1 MSEKCLELGVM
12 NFFGKIDSGY
22 AVAVENANKEYAST
36 FEGRINA
43 IFKKCIYFWSS
54 RKLRRFLEVL
64 CFVGRNCSHVY
75 VCASPIHL
83 SPKHVNNREKCHE
96 CNAYMLAQLSMNY
109 FLNHIFSER

>member
-64 CFVGRNCSHVY
+64 WEETAVTFTY
-75 VCASPIHL
+75 VRHPFTFLL
-83 SPKHVNNREKCHE
+83 ST
-96 CNAYMLAQLSMNY
+96 
-109 FLNHIFSER
+109 